1 MISIGE
7 AFPYLI
13 PSFAVLEVELRQMR
27 IKGYTTVGDE
37 ENYDVF
43 IRNDPTLSRSYPVW
57 MFIKD
62 GIVEVQ

>member
-27 IKGYTTVGDE
+27 IKGYTSVGDE

-43 IRNDPTLSRSYPVW
+43 IRNDPTLSRSYPGEGVY
-57 MFIKD
+57 
-62 GIVEVQ
+62 